1 MDYVKNIDSCRCLS
15 LLLVVCTQKVE
26 EFTAPVAGE
35 YKLQCWGAGNSQKG
49 GGYSYGDITLISS
62 IKLYVCVGG
71 QGKNHN
77 GYKGGLGGYNGGG
90 KGGDGSRINAFGN
103 AHDYIGGS
111 GGNGATHIGFHTG
124 LLNKFESD
132 YKTQLLLVAGGAG
145 GFSQGNYGLGFGG
158 GSEGGKP
165 ARIEIYDS
173 SGTLMIPS
181 QYGTSANQNS
191 GYKFGEGQQ
200 GMTKS
205 KHGNSGAEGSGGGG
219 GGLYGGFSPQEE
231 GDYTNWAGGGG
242 SGYANTSLL
251 TNAMTIAGDT
261 NFPSPY
267 GGMEKGHLDD
277 DGACIVTQISF

>member
-1 MDYVKNIDSCRCLS
+1 MDYVKNIDLCRCLS
-15 LLLVVCTQKVE
+15 LLLVVCTQSVE

-35 YKLQCWGAGNSQKG
+35 YKLECWGAGSPFNG
-49 GGYSYGDITLISS
+49 GGYSYGDIPLKSNTL
-62 IKLYVCVGG
+62 LYVCVGAKG
-71 QGKNHN
+71 NS
-77 GYKGGLGGYNGGG
+77 YKGVTGGKGGYNGGG
-90 KGGDGSRINAFGN
+90 D
-103 AHDYIGGS
+103 
-111 GGNGATHIGFHTG
+111 GGNGFPPYTGGYGGCGATHIGFHTG

>member
-1 MDYVKNIDSCRCLS
+1 M
-15 LLLVVCTQKVE
+15 E

-35 YKLQCWGAGNSQKG
+35 YKLECWGAGNPYNG
-49 GGYSYGDITLISS
+49 GGYSYGNTTLNLNF
-62 IKLYVCVGG
+62 KLYVCVGG
-71 QGKNHN
+71 QGKSRD

-90 KGGDGSRINAFGN
+90 KGGDGSRIDGVGN
-103 AHDYIGGS
+103 AYDYIGGA
-111 GGNGATHIGFHTG
+111 GGSGATHIGFHTG
-124 LLNKFESD
+124 LLTKFESD

-145 GFSQGNYGLGFGG
+145 GFSLGNYGLGFGG

-165 ARIEIYDS
+165 ASIEIYDS

-181 QYGTSANQNS
+181 QYGIPANQYS

-231 GDYTNWAGGGG
+231 GDYTNCAGGGG
-242 SGYANTSLL
+242 SGYVNTSLL
-251 TNAMTIAGDT
+251 TNAKTIAGNT
-261 NFPSPY
+261 NFPSPN
-267 GGMEKGHLDD
+267 GGTETGHLDE
-277 DGACIVTQISF
+277 GACIVTQLSFK

>member
-1 MDYVKNIDSCRCLS
+1 MIAGCFQLI
-15 LLLVVCTQKVE
+15 CTQSVE

-124 LLNKFESD
+124 LLNKYESD

-205 KHGNSGAEGSGGGG
+205 KHGSSGAEGSGGGG

-251 TNAMTIAGDT
+251 TNAKTIAGNT
-261 NFPSPY
+261 NFPSPN
-267 GGMEKGHLDD
+267 GETEIGHLDE
-277 DGACIVTQISF
+277 GACIVTQLSFK